1 MFKLVKRVALL
12 GTVAAGG
19 AAAFY
24 LTADIDTQFAL
35 ASSTGP
41 LLRMLDPETS
51 HIIGIQ
57 AAARGLMPR
66 DTRPDPPSLHT
77 KVFGLSFSNPLG
89 LAAGFDKNAEAVAG
103 LMGLGFGFVEVGK
116 WCRGAVFGGAQES
129 EPERSI
135 TPRPQPGN
143 PTPRVFRIPELKAT
157 INRYGFNNLGADA
170 VQDHL
175 AAFEKSV
182 ERDPSIKRGLLG
194 VNLGKN
200 KSSKDAAQ
208 DYCIGL
214 TKLGAHAD
222 YLVVNVSS
230 PNTPGLRALQG
241 RKELEALV
249 KQVKGTRDRMR
260 WGPGGPPPLLIKVAP
275 DLSEPDKQDIAAVAL
290 ATGVDGL
297 IISNTTIQ
305 RPGVVAQYPAATEA
319 GGLSGPPLFDMSTA
333 VLADFYRLTGGR
345 LPLVG
350 CGGVSS
356 GEDAYRKIRAGA
368 SLVQLYTALAYEGPA
383 LVPRIKRELTECLAR
398 DGFSSVAQA
407 VGADHPGV
415 GVAAGAAKKG
425 RSWWW

>member
-1 MFKLVKRVALL
+1 MAKLLKRTALL
-12 GTVAAGG
+12 GAVAACGG
-19 AAAFY
+19 TAFY
-24 LTADIDTQFAL
+24 LTADVDTQMQI
-35 ASSTGP
+35 ASASGP
-41 LLRMLDPETS
+41 LLRMLDPELS
-51 HIIGIQ
+51 HIIGVQ
-57 AAARGLMPR
+57 AAARGLLPR

-103 LMGLGFGFVEVGK
+103 LMGLGFGFVEVG
-116 WCRGAVFGGAQES
+116 
-129 EPERSI
+129 SI

-175 AAFEKSV
+175 ANFEKQV
-182 ERDPSIKRGLLG
+182 LKDPSVKRGPLG

-214 TKLGAHAD
+214 TRLAQHAD

-249 KQVKGTRDRMR
+249 KQVKGTRDRML
-260 WGPGGPPPLLIKVAP
+260 WGPSGPPPLLIKVAP
-275 DLSEPDKQDIAAVAL
+275 DLSEPDKRDIAAVAL
-290 ATGVDGL
+290 GCGVDGL
-297 IISNTTIQ
+297 IVSNTTIQ
-305 RPGVVAQYPAATEA
+305 RPGKVAEFPAAAEA
-319 GGLSGPPLFDMSTA
+319 GGLSGPPLFEMSTA
-333 VLADFYRLTGGR
+333 VLADIYRLTGGR

-368 SLVQLYTALAYEGPA
+368 SLVQLYTSFAYEGPA
-383 LVPRIKRELTECLAR
+383 LVPRLKRELAECLER
-398 DGFSSVAQA
+398 DGFNSVAEA
-407 VGADHPGV
+407 VGADHPDMRRG
-415 GVAAGAAKKG
+415 GAGGAAAGAGG
-425 RSWWW
+425 RSWFRWW